1 MTHMKSDIEA
11 ERETDAAN
19 LVAELEVAL
28 VEYVEKFGP
37 TERAHRAL
45 RLSSLWH
52 SRLASDFIKQNA
64 T

>member
-1 MTHMKSDIEA
+1 MKPETGA
-11 ERETDAAN
+11 EREPDASGL
-19 LVAELEVAL
+19 LVELEGAL

-52 SRLASDFIKQNA
+52 SRHAFPTKGA

>member
-1 MTHMKSDIEA
+1 MKPDTGA
-11 ERETDAAN
+11 ERETNASS
-19 LVAELEVAL
+19 LLAELEGAL

-52 SRLASDFIKQNA
+52 SRQVFPTKSA